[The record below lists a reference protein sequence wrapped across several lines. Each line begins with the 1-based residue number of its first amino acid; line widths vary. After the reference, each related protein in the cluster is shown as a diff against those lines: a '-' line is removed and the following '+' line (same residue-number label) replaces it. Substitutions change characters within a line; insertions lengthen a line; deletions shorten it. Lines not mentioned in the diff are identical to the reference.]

1 MNKQG
6 LIGQDISYSYSPIIY
21 DYLFKKH
28 QLNSNYEIY
37 NMNEIN
43 KNVLLDFKFGNITIP
58 FKNKAYQ
65 LAGNASNFPD
75 QSINCFKNNGS
86 KLEFISTDQYG
97 IISSIEKL
105 KVTDINQKNHVIFG
119 DGATAKMIASSL
131 NTHFGI
137 SNEKITFISRKI
149 VDFSSTPKYIN
160 YNHFKKQTTANY
172 ILYNATPLGTREKA
186 TISPFTYDEVAKAQA
201 IFDVTYNPNYNQLAK
216 YAHLNGVKYIN
227 GIDMLVT
234 QGLHAFKFWT
244 GFDDMNEYENIKK
257 KLYFNS
263 APKMIICGM
272 PFAGKT
278 TIYSK
283 YNKIGC
289 DLDLEVE
296 KITNQKNSDYIK
308 QNGIDSFREKE
319 VLALEKVLID
329 DSIKLIFLGG
339 GTLTNPKAINL
350 LTNEVVL
357 YMEVELNVLKSR
369 FDDSRANIQSEKQ
382 LEQIYF
388 ERDKYYNNIAKIKVE
403 ADKVEGVIDEYLDNK
418 WS

>member
-1 MNKQG
+1 MNKKG
-6 LIGQDISYSYSPIIY
+6 LIGQGINYSYSPVIY
-21 DYLFKKH
+21 DYLFKKYK
-28 QLNSNYEIY
+28 LDSNYEIY
-37 NMNEIN
+37 NMNEITEN
-43 KNVLLDFKFGNITIP
+43 TLLDFKFGNFTIP
-58 FKNKAYQ
+58 FKYKAYQ
-65 LAGNASNFPD
+65 LAGNKSNFPD

-86 KLEFISTDQYG
+86 KLEFLSTDQYG

-105 KVTDINQKNHVIFG
+105 KVKDINQKNHIIFG

-137 SNEKITFISRKI
+137 SNEKITFISRKL

-160 YNHFKKQTTANY
+160 YNHFKNNFDSNY
-172 ILYNATPLGTREKA
+172 ILYNATPLGSGEKSA
-186 TISPFTYDEVAKAQA
+186 ISPFSNDEVAKAEA
-201 IFDVTYNPNYNQLAK
+201 IFDVTYNPNFNQLAK
-216 YAHLNGVKYIN
+216 YAHLNGVRYLN

-244 GFDDMNEYENIKK
+244 GFDEMKEYENIKK
-257 KLYFNS
+257 RLYLSS
-263 APKMIICGM
+263 APKMIICAM

-278 TIYSK
+278 TIYNK
-283 YNKIGC
+283 YKEVGC
-289 DLDLEVE
+289 DLDSEVE
-296 KITNQKNSDYIK
+296 KITKQKNNDYIK

-319 VLALEKVLID
+319 VLALQKNLFD

-339 GTLTNPKAINL
+339 GTLTNPRAIEL
-350 LTNEVVL
+350 LKNEVVL
-357 YMEVELNVLKSR
+357 YMRVELNVLKSR

-388 ERDKYYNNIAKIKVE
+388 KRNEYYNNIAQIKVG
-403 ADKVEGVIDEYLDNK
+403 ADKVEGVIDEYLGNK